1 MTAKKSLLPPLP
13 KLDADKPLPA
23 EKVCT
28 SCNSDNSA
36 TAVFCVNCGADIS
49 RVKAKI
55 KTRQRDK
62 KGPQQ
67 KQEAHETILMGQPIT
82 KMQVPGAKLIAAQKK
97 LEKPINP
104 ITKQISDDSVDVV
117 DEEHLQQV
125 EDSAEASGL

>member
-13 KLDADKPLPA
+13 KLDSDKPLPA

-36 TAVFCVNCGADIS
+36 TAVFCVNCGSDIS
-49 RVKAKI
+49 RVKATI
-55 KTRQRDK
+55 KSRQRDE

-67 KQEAHETILMGQPIT
+67 QQIAHETVVMGQPIT
-82 KMQVPGAKLIAAQKK
+82 KIHVPGAKLIGAQKK
-97 LEKPINP
+97 MEKPITP
-104 ITKQISDDSVDVV
+104 ISKPISDDSVDVV
-117 DEEHLQQV
+117 DEEHLKQV